1 MSATTTAAAAA
12 NDPGFA
18 PAPARDLATA
28 RALGRRRRFV
38 DALVRWLCIGAT
50 LVGLFFL
57 ASLLLTLLWRGLETL
72 DWTTLTREFEPTTYG
87 DDTLPKGGLSHAIA
101 GTLLQ
106 TALATLIGTPIGLL
120 VGTYLAE
127 YARGSALGNAV
138 RFVSDVLLSAPSIL
152 IGLFIYQLVVLPMG
166 GFSGWAGVFALAVI
180 VIPVVVRTTED
191 MLQLIPNTLREAV
204 IALGAPKWKM
214 IVLVCYRAAI
224 SGIVTGILLAVAR
237 IAGETAPL
245 LLTSF
250 GNAVLTFDLG
260 QAMSSLPIA
269 IYQQANSGFPDLVA
283 IAWSGALLITLGVLA
298 INISARLLLRRR
310 G

>member
-1 MSATTTAAAAA
+1 MSATTAAA
-12 NDPGFA
+12 PGLSRA
-18 PAPARDLATA
+18 PAKDAATA
-28 RALGRRRRFV
+28 RALNRRRRFV
-38 DALVRWLCIGAT
+38 DALVRWLCVGAT

-57 ASLLLTLLWRGLETL
+57 ASLLFTLLWRGFEAL
-72 DWTTLTREFEPTTYG
+72 DWTVLTREFQPTTYG
-87 DDTLPKGGLSHAIA
+87 DETAPKGGLSHAIV
-101 GTLLQ
+101 GTLIQ
-106 TALATLIGTPIGLL
+106 TTLATLIGTPIGLL

-127 YARGSALGNAV
+127 YARGSPLGNAV

-152 IGLFIYQLVVLPMG
+152 IGLFVYQTVVLPAG
-166 GFSGWAGVFALAVI
+166 GFSGWAGVLALAII

-214 IVLVCYRAAI
+214 IVLVCYRAAL
-224 SGIVTGILLAVAR
+224 SGIATGVLLAVAR

-250 GNAVLTFDLG
+250 GNAVLSFDLG

-269 IYQQANSGFPDLVA
+269 IYQQANSGFPDLIA
-283 IAWSGALLITLGVLA
+283 IAWSGALLVTLGVLA
-298 INISARLLLRRR
+298 INIAARLLLRSR